1 MSPMRVLTLF
11 FRDLARG
18 PRSPVFLYALVM
30 PVIIVLVTRVILIAL
45 IDPEPRLG
53 LVDLGHS
60 EVAAGMEHQEGIA
73 LSRVDSVEALHRQVE
88 QHDFDA
94 GLVLKDGFDDAVRA
108 GEKPSLDL
116 WFSGESRMVQ
126 RVVLAATVW
135 DEIRVVEGRD
145 TPVEVT
151 TAIAGDASLPI
162 KDLVVLGILL
172 WPLLVC
178 STLVPG
184 MLLVQEKESRTLA
197 ALLVTPT
204 KMPEVLLAKAAL
216 GFSMA
221 MVMCLVTLALAG
233 ALTAEPVTLLVVLAV
248 SIVMCCEIGL
258 IYGTVA
264 RDEKTLYNIAQTM
277 NIFILA
283 PLLFYFFPAIP
294 QWPAKLFPTYWFID
308 PLYRIGMQG
317 ALLSEVAADLAVAVL
332 FVAIL
337 AVPVVL
343 LGRRMKARVA
353 AA

>member
-1 MSPMRVLTLF
+1 MSAIRVLALF

-18 PRSPVFLYALVM
+18 PRSPVFLYALMM

-53 LVDLGHS
+53 VVDLGHS
-60 EVAAGMEHQEGIA
+60 EVAVAIDQMEGIA
-73 LSRVDSVEALHRQVE
+73 VTRIDSVESLHRLVTQN
-88 QHDFDA
+88 DLDG
-94 GLVLKDGFDDAVRA
+94 GLVLEEGFDAAVRA
-108 GEKPSLDL
+108 GEKPELRL
-116 WFSGESRMVQ
+116 KFSGESRMVH
-126 RVVLAATVW
+126 RMVLAATIY
-135 DEIRVVEGRD
+135 DDIRAMQGVD
-145 TPVEVT
+145 PLVEVVTT
-151 TAIAGDASLPI
+151 TAGEASLPI

-204 KMPEVLLAKAAL
+204 TMPEVLFAKAAL
-216 GFSMA
+216 GFAMA

-233 ALTAEPVTLLVVLAV
+233 AQVGEPVALLVVLAV

-283 PLLFYFFPAIP
+283 PLLFYFFPALP

-308 PLYRIGMQG
+308 PLYRIAMQG
-317 ALLSEVAADLAVAVL
+317 ATFEAVWVELALAMGFVAVL
-332 FVAIL
+332 AI
-337 AVPVVL
+337 PVVL
-343 LGRRMKARVA
+343 LGRRMEARVA